1 MAVAAVHP
9 RTLVALSVTTSPS
22 WPLASHS
29 CGIIGHEHMGPARRK
44 VVASV
49 WFSVQFGLLYNVY
62 DADGI
67 LTHMR
72 MAAEL
77 ELLSC

>member
-22 WPLASHS
+22 WPLASHN

-49 WFSVQFGLLYNVY
+49 WVSVPFGLLYNVY

-67 LTHMR
+67 LTR